1 VWMTDEERW
10 VSRALEGDEDA
21 FERLL
26 RPHRRGM
33 MNLAFRM
40 TGNHEAAEEICQE
53 AMIKVFKYL
62 NRFQTGR
69 SFRNWAFKITAN
81 AAFDYLRRQKKE
93 ESVIEGRRHV
103 AVHSTPSPEKRLLN
117 RDIARRLQSCLGYL
131 TPKERMVFLLR
142 DAEGFSVIETA
153 GLMRSSSMAVRTHL
167 SRARSKIRMRYP
179 QVRSRIEG
187 ENDR

>member
-1 VWMTDEERW
+1 MKDEERW
-10 VSRALEGDEDA
+10 VSRALAGDEDA

-26 RPHRRGM
+26 RPHRQGM

-40 TGNHEAAEEICQE
+40 TGNRDAAEEICQE

-69 SFRNWAFKITAN
+69 SFRNWAFKITSN
-81 AAFDYLRRQKKE
+81 AAFDYLRRQKRE
-93 ESVIEGRRHV
+93 ESVIETRKHV
-103 AVHSTPSPEKRLLN
+103 EVHATPSPEKRVLN
-117 RDIARRLQSCLGYL
+117 RDIAQRLQSCLEYL

-142 DAEGFSVIETA
+142 DAEGFSVKETA

-187 ENDR
+187 ANNR

>member
-1 VWMTDEERW
+1 MTDEERW
-10 VSRALEGDEDA
+10 VSKALEGDEEA
-21 FERLL
+21 FDRLL
-26 RPHRRGM
+26 RPHRQGM

-40 TGNHEAAEEICQE
+40 TGNLDAAEEICQE

-81 AAFDYLRRQKKE
+81 AAYDFLRRQKKE
-93 ESVIEGRRHV
+93 EDVIEGRKHV
-103 AVHSTPSPEKRLLN
+103 AVHSIPSPEKRVLN
-117 RDIARRLQSCLGYL
+117 RDIARRLQSCLEYL
-131 TPKERMVFLLR
+131 TPKERMVLLLR
-142 DAEGFSVIETA
+142 DAEGFSVKETA

-179 QVRSRIEG
+179 QVRSKIEG
-187 ENDR
+187 GNER